1 MTQYS
6 TKFRNEMRFRHQAAN
21 HSLRLCQ
28 RSVGTLELLAGKLI
42 TLLLTVLPVLGLSI
56 PPLQHTAQK
65 LSDYARILH
74 GGG

>member
-42 TLLLTVLPVLGLSI
+42 TLLLTSAACARLVYPAS
-56 PPLQHTAQK
+56 TAH
-65 LSDYARILH
+65 SSEVV
-74 GGG
+74 